1 MKGDYMKILFD
12 IDSFLYTG
20 LRLVLLALGVI
31 VVLWVVFRVLNNMFG
46 EQTTI
51 EPADPQELLDS
62 DYEMRDHALN
72 EMLNTIYMTY
82 NIEDGK
88 AATHSYQNDLDRM
101 VVKVAF
107 DDVLFICTADWRL
120 GKYIIDTTVFRAPT
134 GAEPAT
140 VVFHKQKSFKMNENS
155 YVIDYRR
162 FMKFLKYV
170 QDVSFKSLSFEEV
183 ISDAASIA
191 QDPALKTLTPEQ
203 LEHLLYDAATM
214 CSNLLN
220 HRKWRRNRDF
230 FLAYSMLMA
239 YICANGKKENMI
251 KYLKAENEEEV

>member
-1 MKGDYMKILFD
+1 MFLFD
-12 IDSFLYTG
+12 IDGFLYTG
-20 LRLVLLALGVI
+20 LRAVLFILGI
-31 VVLWVVFRVLNNMFG
+31 VVVAWIVSKVLEGFFG

-51 EPADPQELLDS
+51 EPADPQELLNS

-72 EMLNTIYMTY
+72 EMLNVIYMTY
-82 NIEDGK
+82 NIDDGK
-88 AATHSYQNDLDRM
+88 AATHSYQNDLDKM
-101 VVKVAF
+101 VIKVAF

-120 GKYIIDTTVFRAPT
+120 GKYIIDATVFKAAT

-155 YVIDYRR
+155 YVIDYSR

-191 QDPALKTLTPEQ
+191 QDPELKELTPEQ

-230 FLAYSMLMA
+230 FMSYSMLMA
-239 YICANGKKENMI
+239 YICASGKKDNMI
-251 KYLKAENEEEV
+251 KYLKAENEEEA